1 MPDGSGGGAAGGGAA
16 GGGAADWNR
25 LADRAQQG
33 LTQHFQSRVFGARWL
48 HTSAP
53 IRLAHLVT
61 FNYWWLAHAVGVR
74 VDGAER
80 RGDGIGAHGGGHA
93 RVQLAE
99 RTYAG
104 ILCRNRGLFNHYFD
118 DMGWLALAALRL
130 FDLTGSAR
138 YLADAEALWEHIRS
152 RGGSRTRAGA
162 IAWRDS
168 QLDYLNAPTNGAF
181 AILSSRLAAR
191 TGAARYE
198 VAADATLA
206 FFTETFVGAQSTAL
220 ADSPARTPAGPAD
233 LVADGINRLGDGA
246 LDSGWLFTYNQ
257 GLYVGALV
265 EAFHRSAAPHLL
277 DRATRTA
284 AATIARLAPSGRFLD
299 EPARLEQRGGGDAGL
314 FKGIFVRYLE
324 LLLERLAPGS
334 PGLRMLEPFFLAN
347 TALLA
352 GPDAPA
358 SGAYPRCP
366 ARAAAET
373 RSEHPDPLATR
384 TPASPPAP
392 EPPATEAYPPVADDW
407 AAAPGPTT
415 ALSTQLA
422 AVMAIEA
429 RARYERHRAAR

>member
-1 MPDGSGGGAAGGGAA
+1 MPAGAGGGAA
-16 GGGAADWNR
+16 SWNR
-25 LADRAQQG
+25 LADRAQEG

-48 HTSAP
+48 HNSAP

-61 FNYWWLAHAVGVR
+61 FNYWWLAHAVEVR

-80 RGDGIGAHGGGHA
+80 RGDAKSAHGA
-93 RVQLAE
+93 DARRVQLAE
-99 RTYAG
+99 NTYAG

-118 DMGWLALAALRL
+118 DMGWLAIAALRL
-130 FDLTGSAR
+130 FDVTRSAR
-138 YLADAEALWEHIRS
+138 YLADAEALWEHIHS
-152 RGGSRTRAGA
+152 RGGSSARPGA

-191 TGAARYE
+191 TGSARYE
-198 VAADATLA
+198 AAADASLA
-206 FFTETFVGAQSTAL
+206 FFTETFVGGQNAAL
-220 ADSPARTPAGPAD
+220 AASPAPPAGAAD

-265 EAFHRSAAPHLL
+265 EAFDRSADPHLL
-277 DRATRTA
+277 ERATRTA

-324 LLLERLAPGS
+324 LLLERLEPDS
-334 PGLRMLEPFFLAN
+334 SGLRMLEPFFLAN

-352 GPDAPA
+352 
-358 SGAYPRCP
+358 
-366 ARAAAET
+366 
-373 RSEHPDPLATR
+373 
-384 TPASPPAP
+384 AP
-392 EPPATEAYPPVADDW
+392 EPHATEACPRVADDW

-429 RARYERHRAAR
+429 RARYERHGAAR